1 MRAIWTGAIGFGLVN
16 IPVKLYSAVQ
26 GSELNLDMLD
36 KKDHSNIKF
45 QRVNAETGKV
55 VAWENI
61 VKGYLMNDKYVI
73 LDDEDFKKASPE
85 KSKII
90 EIQEFVDVKDID
102 TVYFETPYYL
112 QPEKSGERAYVL
124 LREALEKSGK
134 LALGTYVLRNRE
146 HLCVLKP
153 SSDAIVLN
161 TIRFAEE
168 IRDIKDLNLP
178 SKVTVKPAELKM
190 AMSLIEQ
197 LTSDFDISKYKDTYT
212 DELMKLIRAK
222 SKGKKIATP
231 QLRVV
236 HSNAKDIMSQ
246 LKASLEK
253 KPTKAAPKKKLKK
266 AS

>member
-26 GSELNLDMLD
+26 GSELDLDMLD
-36 KKDHSNIKF
+36 KKDHANIKF

-61 VKGYLMNDKYVI
+61 VRGYLMNDKYVV
-73 LDDEDFKKASPE
+73 LTDEDFKKASPE

-102 TVYFETPYYL
+102 TVFFETPYYL

-153 SSDAIVLN
+153 SSKAIVLN

-168 IRDIKDLNLP
+168 IRDMKELNLP
-178 SKVTVKPAELKM
+178 TNVKVKPAELKM
-190 AMSLIEQ
+190 ALSLIDQ
-197 LTSDFDISKYKDTYT
+197 LTTDFDISRYKDTYT
-212 DELMKLIRAK
+212 DSLMKLIRAK
-222 SKGKKIATP
+222 AKGKKVATP

-236 HSNAKDIMSQ
+236 HSNPRDIMSQ

-253 KPTKAAPKKKLKK
+253 KPKATKTKK